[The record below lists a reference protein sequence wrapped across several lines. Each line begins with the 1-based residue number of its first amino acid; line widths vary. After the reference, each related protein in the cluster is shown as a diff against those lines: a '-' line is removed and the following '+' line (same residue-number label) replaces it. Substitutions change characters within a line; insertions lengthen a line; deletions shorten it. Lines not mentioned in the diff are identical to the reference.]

1 MARAQGMQGSR
12 SGAAEARDSQ
22 ARALAGARAGRSQ
35 TQPLSHY
42 P

>member
-1 MARAQGMQGSR
+1 MARAQGMQESR
-12 SGAAEARDSQ
+12 LGEAEAGQLAS
-22 ARALAGARAGRSQ
+22 AGARRRAAGRSQ